1 MKTATPTEKN
11 LRTEIMSLLEDIESN
26 YPELYQNL
34 EEMTMINPKSND
46 VTTEQYVSYLD
57 FLKTQL
63 KHHIE
68 NQRIRK

>member
-1 MKTATPTEKN
+1 MKTATPIEKN
-11 LRTEIMSLLEDIESN
+11 LHPEIMSLLEDIETN

-34 EEMTMINPKSND
+34 EEMAMINPKTNA

-63 KHHIE
+63 AHHIE
-68 NQRIRK
+68 NRRKR